1 MYALPTGN
9 CGPCLKEGTARLSG
23 AAAVQH
29 RNSHSFL
36 AYWDSLRGDAALPDR
51 KDFNPDQIRHLVGHT
66 LILDVNEPAAPKYL
80 YAGPDLCKL
89 YGRDLSGCNFFSG
102 WDRDSMEAISGILK
116 RAGEAKRPIC
126 MTSIGRAEE
135 SAPVQIETVLAL
147 FLSGDGC
154 LFIGHQQK
162 LSDQRTLT
170 DRPLTSQRLTACR
183 LILETDDHLLFRPKQ
198 HLPTRALMPA

>member
-9 CGPCLKEGTARLSG
+9 CGLCLKGGTARLSG

-51 KDFNPDQIRHLVGHT
+51 KDFNPDQIKHLVGHT

-80 YAGPDLCKL
+80 YVGPDLCKI
-89 YGRDLSGCNFFSG
+89 YGRDLSGCNFFLG
-102 WDRDSMEAISGILK
+102 WDRDSVDAVSGILK
-116 RAGEAKRPIC
+116 RASEAKRPIC
-126 MTSIGRAEE
+126 LTSIGRAEE
-135 SAPVQIETVLAL
+135 SAPVQLETVLAL

-170 DRPLTSQRLTACR
+170 DRPLTSQRLSACR

-198 HLPTRALMPA
+198 HLPTRAPMPA